1 MRNASTVEQTLLLET
16 TNLISNNTAD
26 FLLWQASIRG
36 NIRFLEWVE
45 FLGGGLEPLV
55 FSFGVEIEVT
65 TVVIESPQR

>member
-16 TNLISNNTAD
+16 TNLISNNTAY
-26 FLLWQASIRG
+26 FLLRQASIRG
-36 NIRFLEWVE
+36 NIRFLEWFK
-45 FLGGGLEPLV
+45 FLGGSLEPLV